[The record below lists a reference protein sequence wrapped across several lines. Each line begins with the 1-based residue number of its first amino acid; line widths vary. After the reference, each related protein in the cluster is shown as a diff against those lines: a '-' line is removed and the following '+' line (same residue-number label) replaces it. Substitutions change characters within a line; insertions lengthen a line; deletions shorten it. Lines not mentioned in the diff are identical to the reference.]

1 MEGNSRRYYF
11 ISMDL
16 ASLNAE
22 TAQSLVDTAVS
33 KLGKVDIL
41 FNNAGGNKREEAID
55 YQEEDWDYILNLN
68 LKSAFLLSQAVAR
81 QFLKQGGG
89 GKIIN
94 TASMLSY
101 FGGVLVPAY
110 TSSKSAI
117 MGLTK
122 ALANEWSQHGI
133 NVNGIAPGYMATELT
148 KAIQDDPQRNQ
159 EILSRIP
166 AQRWGKPEDLKGV
179 AVFLASAASDYVC
192 GATIN
197 VDGGYLSR

>member
-1 MEGNSRRYYF
+1 LTKYYRAAVN
-11 ISMDL
+11 D
-16 ASLNAE
+16 SL
-22 TAQSLVDTAVS
+22 
-33 KLGKVDIL
+33 
-41 FNNAGGNKREEAID
+41 
-55 YQEEDWDYILNLN
+55 
-68 LKSAFLLSQAVAR
+68 
-81 QFLKQGGG
+81 
-89 GKIIN
+89 
-94 TASMLSY
+94 
-101 FGGVLVPAY
+101 
-110 TSSKSAI
+110 SKSAI